1 MPGSRMF
8 VRAGST
14 VSAEDLIKGLLIPSG
29 NDAAVALAEHLAGSE
44 AAFVARMNDEARAG
58 FKQQPVLTSAACTV
72 RAVTARAISTRRRR
86 C

>member
-8 VRAGST
+8 VREGERPGRGADQGM
-14 VSAEDLIKGLLIPSG
+14 LIQSG
-29 NDAAVALAEHLAGSE
+29 NDAAVALAERVADE
-44 AAFVARMNDEARAG
+44 EAFVARMNAEARAG